1 MRTCFLCGRNGC
13 GDPLDRHHIFGG
25 SRRNLSE
32 KYGAV
37 VDLCHDR
44 CHENGPGAAHR
55 CAQTAQLL
63 HEYGQRKVMR
73 EQGWTVEQFMAVF
86 GKNYIDYD
94 RDEGGNAFGAERRTG
109 GADMETAG
117 VKPGG
122 GMEQARLDDVFGK
135 NYLPDGWDAED
146 AVPYTENGGTDCH
159 VAALLSMTGSEG
171 FATNDLVLPF

>member
-25 SRRNLSE
+25 ARRNLSE

-73 EQGWTVEQFMAVF
+73 EQGWTVDEFRAVF
-86 GKNYIDYD
+86 GKNYLLDCL
-94 RDEGGNAFGAERRTG
+94 NL
-109 GADMETAG
+109 ETEYSDTYYG
-117 VKPGG
+117 DWPKSQSPTFSFTV
-122 GMEQARLDDVFGK
+122 
-135 NYLPDGWDAED
+135 
-146 AVPYTENGGTDCH
+146 T
-159 VAALLSMTGSEG
+159 
-171 FATNDLVLPF
+171 DLVVPF

>member
-73 EQGWTVEQFMAVF
+73 EQGWTVEEFRA
-86 GKNYIDYD
+86 
-94 RDEGGNAFGAERRTG
+94 
-109 GADMETAG
+109 
-117 VKPGG
+117 
-122 GMEQARLDDVFGK
+122 VFGK
-135 NYLPDGWDAED
+135 NYLPED
-146 AVPYTENGGTDCH
+146 SCYQTSDTYYGERQHAQIPTFSFTVT
-159 VAALLSMTGSEG
+159 
-171 FATNDLVLPF
+171 DLVMPF